1 MAQEFIREHKHEETD
16 AKVGPLA
23 TFLIVMG
30 AVLVFSFLLTVALF
44 DFFAQRVES
53 KGATAP
59 PMRVEDELPPRPHL
73 QVVPGLDLT
82 LQRQAERQRL
92 DGYGWV
98 DEANKV
104 VHVPID
110 KAIDALL
117 EKDVESRADGETAE

>member
-1 MAQEFIREHKHEETD
+1 MAQEFTREHKHEETD

-23 TFLIVMG
+23 KFLVAMG
-30 AVLVFSFLLTVALF
+30 VVIALSFLFTVALF
-44 DFFAQRVES
+44 DFFTQRVES

-59 PMRVEDELPPRPHL
+59 PLQVRDELPPRPHL

-92 DGYGWV
+92 ESYGWV

-104 VHVPID
+104 VHLPID

-117 EKDVESRADGETAE
+117 ERGVESRAAAEAVE